1 MRVISKSPSQTK
13 EIGIELGEKLKA
25 GDIVLLFGELGSGKT
40 TFVKGIAEALGVP
53 EGDISSASF
62 LIIAEH
68 QGRLPLYH
76 IDLYRVEGE
85 EAIEDAGIYECL
97 GGDAVAVVEWAEKM
111 PEIKNAIKVRINTI
125 DKKTREILID

>member
-1 MRVISKSPSQTK
+1 LRVISKSPSQTK
-13 EIGIELGEKLKA
+13 EIGRELGEKLKA

-85 EAIEDAGIYECL
+85 EAIEDTGIYECL